1 MQDFIHRKNI
11 EHYRRLLAGRTL
23 DEGMHK
29 HVSKLLSDEEA
40 KDAPPP
46 RGRAED

>member
-23 DEGMHK
+23 DDGMHR
-29 HVSKLLSDEEA
+29 HVLKLLSDEEA
-40 KDAPPP
+40 KDVPPP
-46 RGRAED
+46 RARDED